1 MGKWPMLR
9 CVRTIFIERRLFMKK
24 VQYLW
29 GRYATPRNVKIA
41 YVLLTLVALAV
52 AGGAPGGGSGIPSSG

>member
-1 MGKWPMLR
+1 M
-9 CVRTIFIERRLFMKK
+9 FIERRLFMEK

-41 YVLLTLVALAV
+41 YILLTLVALVV